1 MNERLAGIEAFVAA
15 AESGNFA
22 LAAQRLQRTRSAVAK
37 SVARLEARL
46 GTRLFH
52 RSTRSQSLTEDGQ
65 LYYECCRRALAELD
79 AADAAVDAGRTAPRG
94 RLRVTAPILVGRELV
109 APLLLELAAAHPEL
123 VLEMVFSDS
132 VIDLVDER
140 FDLAVRSG
148 PLGDSSVLAAR
159 MLGRQWMG
167 VYASPA
173 YLARHPPPGSFDA
186 MAATA
191 AQHRFVGYAREH
203 GPHPWQFNDEHGGVR
218 VFDAPAHISFSCNS
232 LEANKGAALAGMGL
246 TRLPAWLV
254 DDAVQAGTL
263 VRVFDEPAPYG
274 YALQAVW
281 PQSRVLPLKTRMA
294 IDLLAS
300 RLPLRLAQGGP
311 TVASH
316 PAPAKGPDRPA
327 LRLDD

>member
-65 LYYECCRRALAELD
+65 LYYERCRRALAELD

-281 PQSRVLPLKTRMA
+281 PHSRVLPLKTRMA

-311 TVASH
+311 TVASS
-316 PAPAKGPDRPA
+316 PAPAKGADRPA

>member
-1 MNERLAGIEAFVAA
+1 MNERLAGIEAFVVA

-65 LYYECCRRALAELD
+65 LYYERCRRALAELD

-311 TVASH
+311 TVASS
-316 PAPAKGPDRPA
+316 PTPAKGADRPA

>member
-1 MNERLAGIEAFVAA
+1 MSDRLAGIEAFVAA

-22 LAAQRLQRTRSAVAK
+22 LAALRLQRTRSAVAK

-65 LYYECCRRALAELD
+65 RYYERCRRALAELD
-79 AADAAVDAGRTAPRG
+79 AADAAVEAGRTAPRG

-123 VLEMVFSDS
+123 VLEMAFSDS

-159 MLGRQWMG
+159 LLGRQWMG
-167 VYASPA
+167 VYASPG
-173 YLARHPPPGSFDA
+173 YLAGHPRPDSVDA
-186 MAATA
+186 MVATA
-191 AQHRFVGYAREH
+191 MQHRFVGYARDH
-203 GPHPWQFNDEHGGVR
+203 GPHPWQFHGEGGSVR
-218 VFDAPAHISFSCNS
+218 VFDAPAHIAFSCNS
-232 LEANKGAALAGMGL
+232 LEANKVAALAGMGL

-254 DDAVQAGTL
+254 DDAVRAGTL
-263 VRVFDEPAPYG
+263 VRVFDEPLPYG

-281 PQSRVLPLKTRMA
+281 PHARVLPLKTRMA

-300 RLPLRLAQGGP
+300 RLPQRLAQGGP
-311 TVASH
+311 AAGSTLPSAGH
-316 PAPAKGPDRPA
+316 
-327 LRLDD
+327 

>member
-65 LYYECCRRALAELD
+65 LYYERCRRALAELD

-311 TVASH
+311 AVASS

-327 LRLDD
+327 LCIDD